1 MSKKQNEPLNN
12 YTVEQI
18 LSMGDDE
25 LNKTNQRQMSHM
37 LRTVSLAANKRIT
50 RLENNAKKGGISTDA
65 LNAVQDSGGRFYVGG
80 KTRNQM
86 LAELARARE
95 FMNMKTSTVTGA
107 TEVRKNRERM
117 LYGATR
123 EEIEKERKKKKKKQE
138 QEERKRKRDFERQE
152 KKKEKEARKKGK
164 TYTPRE
170 YVPKTTKQEQDKPVD
185 YDKQLKEVFKAY
197 REFNEQNPNEG
208 RKDYFDS
215 SKALAYIGQ
224 IKHDEPEI
232 TVDEL
237 QQRANDY
244 FHNNAYEEYQ
254 KELQKQIENG
264 NGTTFSN
271 L

>member
-37 LRTVSLAANKRIT
+37 LRTVALAANKRIT
-50 RLENNAKKGGISTDA
+50 RLENNEKKGGIATDA

-86 LAELARARE
+86 LSELARARE

-107 TEVRKNRERM
+107 TEVRKKRERM
-117 LYGATR
+117 LYGSTR

-138 QEERKRKRDFERQE
+138 QEERKRKRNFERHE

-170 YVPKTTKQEQDKPVD
+170 YVQKPTEQETPVD
-185 YDKQLKEVFKAY
+185 YDQQLKDVFKAY
-197 REFNEQNPNEG
+197 RKFNEQNPNEG

-264 NGTTFSN
+264 NGTTISN
-271 L
+271 H

>member
-1 MSKKQNEPLNN
+1 MRKKQNEPLNN

-50 RLENNAKKGGISTDA
+50 RLENNAKKGGIAADA
-65 LNAVQDSGGRFYVGG
+65 LTAVKDSGGRFYVGG

-95 FMNMKTSTVTGA
+95 FMSMKTSTVTGA

-138 QEERKRKRDFERQE
+138 QEERKRKRNFERQE

-164 TYTPRE
+164 TYIHRE
-170 YVPKTTKQEQDKPVD
+170 YVPKTTRQEQENPVD

-197 REFNEQNPNEG
+197 RKFNEQNPNEG

-215 SKALAYIGQ
+215 GKALAYIGR

-237 QQRANDY
+237 LQRANDY

-271 L
+271 H

>member
-50 RLENNAKKGGISTDA
+50 RLENNAKKGGIATDA
-65 LNAVQDSGGRFYVGG
+65 LIAVQDSGGRFYVGG

-170 YVPKTTKQEQDKPVD
+170 YVPKEQEQEQETPVD
-185 YDKQLKEVFKAY
+185 YDQQLKDVFKAY
-197 REFNEQNPNEG
+197 RKFNEQNPNEG

-244 FHNNAYEEYQ
+244 FHTNAYEEYQ

-271 L
+271 H

>member
-37 LRTVSLAANKRIT
+37 LRTVALAANKRIT
-50 RLENNAKKGGISTDA
+50 RLENNEKKGGIAIDA
-65 LNAVQDSGGRFYVGG
+65 LNAVQESGGRFYVGG

-107 TEVRKNRERM
+107 KEVRKNRERM
-117 LYGATR
+117 IYGATR
-123 EEIEKERKKKKKKQE
+123 EEMEKERKKKKKKQE
-138 QEERKRKRDFERQE
+138 QEN
-152 KKKEKEARKKGK
+152 
-164 TYTPRE
+164 
-170 YVPKTTKQEQDKPVD
+170 PVD
-185 YDKQLKEVFKAY
+185 YDQQLKEVFKAY

-208 RKDYFDS
+208 RKHYFDS

-224 IKHDEPEI
+224 IKRDEPEI

-237 QQRANDY
+237 QKRANDY

-271 L
+271 Y

>member
-25 LNKTNQRQMSHM
+25 LNKMNQRQMSHM
-37 LRTVSLAANKRIT
+37 LRTVALAANKRIT
-50 RLENNAKKGGISTDA
+50 RLEHNEKKGGIATDA
-65 LNAVQDSGGRFYVGG
+65 LKAVQDSGGRFYVGK

-107 TEVRKNRERM
+107 TEIRKNRERM

-123 EEIEKERKKKKKKQE
+123 EEIEKKKKKKQE

-170 YVPKTTKQEQDKPVD
+170 YVPKEQEQEQETPVD
-185 YDKQLKEVFKAY
+185 YDQQLKDVFKAY
-197 REFNEQNPNEG
+197 RKFNEQNPNEG

-271 L
+271 H

>member
-1 MSKKQNEPLNN
+1 
-12 YTVEQI
+12 
-18 LSMGDDE
+18 
-25 LNKTNQRQMSHM
+25 
-37 LRTVSLAANKRIT
+37 
-50 RLENNAKKGGISTDA
+50 
-65 LNAVQDSGGRFYVGG
+65 
-80 KTRNQM
+80 M

-107 TEVRKNRERM
+107 TEIRKNRERM

-138 QEERKRKRDFERQE
+138 QE
-152 KKKEKEARKKGK
+152 
-164 TYTPRE
+164 
-170 YVPKTTKQEQDKPVD
+170 KPVD

-197 REFNEQNPNEG
+197 RKFNEQNPNEG

-232 TVDEL
+232 TLDEL
-237 QQRANDY
+237 QQRADAY
-244 FHNNAYEEYQ
+244 FHHNAYEEYQ

-271 L
+271 N

>member
-37 LRTVSLAANKRIT
+37 LRTVALAANKRIT
-50 RLENNAKKGGISTDA
+50 RLENNEKKGGIATDA
-65 LNAVQDSGGRFYVGG
+65 LNTVQDSGGRFYVGG

-95 FMNMKTSTVTGA
+95 FMNMKTSTVKGA

-123 EEIEKERKKKKKKQE
+123 EEIEKERKKKKKKHE

-152 KKKEKEARKKGK
+152 RKKEKEARKKGK

-170 YVPKTTKQEQDKPVD
+170 YVPKEQEQETPVD
-185 YDKQLKEVFKAY
+185 YDEQLKEVFKAY
-197 REFNEQNPNEG
+197 RKFNEQNPNEG

-215 SKALAYIGQ
+215 GKALAYIGR

-237 QQRANDY
+237 QKRVNDY
-244 FHNNAYEEYQ
+244 FHTNAYEEYQ

-271 L
+271 H

>member
-37 LRTVSLAANKRIT
+37 LRTVALAANKRIK
-50 RLENNAKKGGISTDA
+50 RLENNEKKGGIAADA
-65 LNAVQDSGGRFYVGG
+65 LNAVRDSGGRFYVGK

-107 TEVRKNRERM
+107 TDVRKNRERM

-123 EEIEKERKKKKKKQE
+123 EEIEKERKKKKKKQD
-138 QEERKRKRDFERQE
+138 QEERKRKREFERQE

-170 YVPKTTKQEQDKPVD
+170 YVPKPKEPENPVD
-185 YDKQLKEVFKAY
+185 YDQQLKEVFKAY
-197 REFNEQNPNEG
+197 RKFNEQNPNEG

-215 SKALAYIGQ
+215 GKALAYIGR

-271 L
+271 H

>member
-1 MSKKQNEPLNN
+1 MSKKQNETLNN

-18 LSMGDDE
+18 LNMGDDE

-37 LRTVSLAANKRIT
+37 LRTVALAANKRIT
-50 RLENNAKKGGISTDA
+50 RLENNEKKGGIAPDA

-123 EEIEKERKKKKKKQE
+123 EEIKKEHKKKQE

-170 YVPKTTKQEQDKPVD
+170 YVPKTTKQEQETPVD

-208 RKDYFDS
+208 RKDYFNS

-244 FHNNAYEEYQ
+244 FHNNAYAEYQ

-271 L
+271 Y

>member
-37 LRTVSLAANKRIT
+37 LRTVALAANKRIT
-50 RLENNAKKGGISTDA
+50 RLENNAKKGGIAEDA

-86 LAELARARE
+86 LAELARARG

-170 YVPKTTKQEQDKPVD
+170 YVPKTTKQEQENPVD

-197 REFNEQNPNEG
+197 RKFNEQNPNEG
-208 RKDYFDS
+208 RKHYFDS
-215 SKALAYIGQ
+215 GKALAYIGQ
-224 IKHDEPEI
+224 IRHDEPEI

-237 QQRANDY
+237 LQRVNDY

-271 L
+271 H

>member
-1 MSKKQNEPLNN
+1 MSKKQKEQLNN

-18 LSMGDDE
+18 LNMGDDE

-37 LRTVSLAANKRIT
+37 LRTVALAANKRIT
-50 RLENNAKKGGISTDA
+50 RLENNEKKGGIATDA
-65 LNAVQDSGGRFYVGG
+65 LNAVQDSGGRFYVGR

-107 TEVRKNRERM
+107 TEVRKNRERII
-117 LYGATR
+117 YGATR

-138 QEERKRKRDFERQE
+138 
-152 KKKEKEARKKGK
+152 
-164 TYTPRE
+164 
-170 YVPKTTKQEQDKPVD
+170 KPVD
-185 YDKQLKEVFKAY
+185 YDQQLKDIFKAY
-197 REFNEQNPNEG
+197 RKFNEQNPNEG

-224 IKHDEPEI
+224 IKRDEPEI

-237 QQRANDY
+237 QQRANYY

-271 L
+271 H